1 MGGVVMILTEE
12 RTSTIEFRSRFS
24 HIDYFKNGKVIVVA
38 FESPKEANLFHNAI
52 VNKYIDMFEVE
63 KSIYAVMLKARDSA
77 TIDKVYTDDS
87 LSWLSISLNYACSFA
102 S

>member
-1 MGGVVMILTEE
+1 MILTEK

-52 VNKYIDMFEVE
+52 VSKYIAMFEVE
-63 KSIYAVMLKARDSA
+63 KSIYAVMLKARDCA
-77 TIDKVYTDDS
+77 TIDKVYADDS
-87 LSWLSISLNYACSFA
+87 LSWLSISLSYSCSFEH
-102 S
+102 